1 MEAAAVAVRPRRGAG
16 LARWA
21 ALGGALYTVLFVIGT
36 ILLYSGAP
44 DSSSAPGKVIA
55 YFSKSGNRDQIHVGW
70 ILFGLSM
77 FFLLWFVAV
86 LRRAVVAVDGDGLL
100 ASVVGI
106 GGGIYIAV
114 SFAAVGLNDGIRT
127 MNDDTFQHRVYPE
140 LVHAAD
146 DASYLMHATGA
157 AALGAMIIAVSLA
170 FMWGGVWKGW
180 AGWLGVVVGILAIFA
195 LIFFTTFPFL
205 LWMLVVSIVI
215 FLRPARYGLPGGG
228 AAAG

>member
-1 MEAAAVAVRPRRGAG
+1 

-44 DSSSAPGKVIA
+44 DSSSAPAKVIA
-55 YFSKSGNRDQIHVGW
+55 WASKSGNRDQVHVGW
-70 ILFGLSM
+70 ILLGLSL

-86 LRRAVVAVDGDGLL
+86 LRRAVIAVDGDGLL
-100 ASVVGI
+100 SSAVGI
-106 GGGIYIAV
+106 GGSVYIAV

-146 DASYLMHATGA
+146 DASYVMHATGA
-157 AALGAMIIAVSLA
+157 AALGAMIIATSLA
-170 FMWGGVWKGW
+170 FMWGGVWKNW

-205 LWMLVVSIVI
+205 VWMLVVSLVI
-215 FLRPARYGLPGGG
+215 FLRPARYGLPG
-228 AAAG
+228 AATG